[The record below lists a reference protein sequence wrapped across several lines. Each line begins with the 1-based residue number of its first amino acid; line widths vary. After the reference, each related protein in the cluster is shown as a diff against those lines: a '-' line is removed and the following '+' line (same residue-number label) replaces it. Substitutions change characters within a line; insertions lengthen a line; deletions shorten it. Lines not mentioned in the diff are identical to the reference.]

1 MKASLLTKISEIKNA
16 IAILIDPEKFSTL
29 PHLSSFLEKINAA
42 KPNFIFIGGSTVTRK
57 DFSQCIKEIKAKTT
71 IPIVIFPGA
80 SHQISKEADAILF
93 LSLLSGRN
101 PDYLIGHH
109 VQAVDELEK
118 MDIEI
123 IPTAYLLIDGG
134 RKSAV
139 EYVTQTSP
147 IPSDQPNIVR
157 KTALAGKFQGKKII
171 YLDAGSGA
179 IHSIPT
185 EIIKSVNN
193 LEMPLIVGGGITSIE
208 EVSLAHKAGANIVV
222 IGNKIEKDIDF
233 LLDIANYNKAIN
245 IVK

>member
-1 MKASLLTKISEIKNA
+1 MKADILTKISEIKNA
-16 IAILIDPEKFSTL
+16 VAILIDPEKFSTL

-57 DFSQCIKEIKAKTT
+57 DFNQCIKEIKAKTT

-222 IGNKIEKDIDF
+222 IGNKI
-233 LLDIANYNKAIN
+233 DIANYNKAIN

>member
-16 IAILIDPEKFSTL
+16 VAILIDPEKFSTL

-57 DFSQCIKEIKAKTT
+57 DFDQCIKETKAKTT

>member
-1 MKASLLTKISEIKNA
+1 MKASLLSKISEIKNA
-16 IAILIDPEKFSTL
+16 VAILIDPEKFSTL

-57 DFSQCIKEIKAKTT
+57 DFDQCIKEIKAKTT

-179 IHSIPT
+179 IHSIPS

>member
-16 IAILIDPEKFSTL
+16 VAILIDPEKFSTL

-57 DFSQCIKEIKAKTT
+57 DFNQCIKEIKAKTT

-179 IHSIPT
+179 IHSIPS

>member
-57 DFSQCIKEIKAKTT
+57 DFNQCIKEIKAKTT

-80 SHQISKEADAILF
+80 SHQLSKEADAILF

-208 EVSLAHKAGANIVV
+208 EVSWAHKAGANIVV

-233 LLDIANYNKAIN
+233 LLDIANYNKAAN

>member
-1 MKASLLTKISEIKNA
+1 MKADILTKISEIKNA
-16 IAILIDPEKFSTL
+16 VAILIDPEKFSTL

-57 DFSQCIKEIKAKTT
+57 DFNQCIKEIKAKTT

-139 EYVTQTSP
+139 EYVTQTRP